1 MINVNDF
8 CNKCL
13 EVEKKP
19 TLYKLGKFMN
29 SYSGKYLLCDCS
41 GLIKGIIWG
50 YPDNGKYGD
59 VGIPDINANT
69 MILRCDNV
77 STNFSNIEK
86 GEVVHMNGHIGVYVG
101 GGVVVESSPKW
112 ENGIQR
118 TYCVGC
124 GIPNKYGL
132 NARTWTK
139 HGKLRYIDYTNNTQ
153 VNNNEVYIYNG
164 NSNSI
169 VDALKS
175 INVDSSYTNRKK
187 IAQSNGITNYTGS
200 SKQNIQLLDM
210 LKKKTLKKP

>member
-1 MINVNDF
+1 MMKVNDF
-8 CNKCL
+8 CEKCL
-13 EVEKKP
+13 EVEKRP

-50 YPDNGKYGD
+50 YPENGKYGG

-77 STNFSNIEK
+77 STNFSNITK

-101 GGVVVESSPKW
+101 DGVVVESSPKW

-118 TYCVGC
+118 TYCNGC
-124 GIPNKYGL
+124 GIPNKYNL

-139 HGKLRYIDYTNNTQ
+139 HGKLRYLDYNTYSTNQNAFY
-153 VNNNEVYIYNG
+153 VYNG
-164 NSNSI
+164 NHNSI

-175 INVDSSYTNRKK
+175 INVDSSYSNRKK
-187 IAQSNGITNYTGS
+187 IAIVNGITNYTGTS
-200 SKQNIQLLDM
+200 SQNIKLLNM
-210 LKKKTLKKP
+210 LKNKTLKKP